1 MTMQAKTMKSPIV
14 TISVCFP
21 LQYTQ
26 LLDAYRDTE
35 QFKPSRSKVF
45 QTVMEKFLDE
55 SLMNMP
61 HLAETIKNTAA
72 NVAENNPSVSVNEG
86 TVARALAIVQEASHK
101 SAAPAKATKATKAT
115 KAA

>member
-55 SLMNMP
+55 SLMNTP
-61 HLAETIKNTAA
+61 HLAESIKNTAA
-72 NVAENNPSVSVNEG
+72 NVAENNPSVNEG
-86 TVARALAIVQEASHK
+86 TIARALAIVQEASHK